1 MKKDGTT
8 NDKPKDNKKQL
19 STGAIVGIVVG
30 CVVFVALVI
39 VVIVVV
45 VHKRSS
51 NGRMFESY
59 IKSNEALKFSI
70 VSKLSDQ
77 EIGMRKKIPTWKFQV
92 FFISH
97 VKKTWNFQVFFFRVF
112 FMQ

>member
-39 VVIVVV
+39 VAIVVV
-45 VHKRSS
+45 VHKRKGVGNVS
-51 NGRMFESY
+51 N
-59 IKSNEALKFSI
+59 
-70 VSKLSDQ
+70 
-77 EIGMRKKIPTWKFQV
+77 
-92 FFISH
+92 
-97 VKKTWNFQVFFFRVF
+97 
-112 FMQ
+112 